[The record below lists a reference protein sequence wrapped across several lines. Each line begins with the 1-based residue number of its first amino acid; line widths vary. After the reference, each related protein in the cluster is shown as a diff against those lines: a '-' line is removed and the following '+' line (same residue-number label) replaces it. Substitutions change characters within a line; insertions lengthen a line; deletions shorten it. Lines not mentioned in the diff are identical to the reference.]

1 MKTEAAAD
9 IFRGWCRRGPGI
21 DLLRTESQSY
31 TLERDQ
37 RRRRTG
43 SRTRTCRACRRLGR
57 HPGRRAASG
66 GFVRLRGERSRT
78 SVALLHRRSAPSTER
93 VRRIRAESR
102 GAGALG
108 CGRISDNRRRSP
120 SGPVKPRPGLDLY
133 PAGALSVAIG
143 WVLLSLDRWR
153 TANGPAFVPELFVLS
168 VLTGLVGQIEHLAAL
183 FVASGVVFGAAMVG
197 VGRQILRPHPGRA
210 GMRLPESS
218 PGQPGRCWRRYGIH
232 SRLWARSR
240 VTWS

>member
-1 MKTEAAAD
+1 MLRAAGSFVSGGSEVERQSLYF
-9 IFRGWCRRGPGI
+9 IV
-21 DLLRTESQSY
+21 DLLLLLSVFAAYAQNHE
-31 TLERDQ
+31 
-37 RRRRTG
+37 
-43 SRTRTCRACRRLGR
+43 ALGR
-57 HPGRRAASG
+57 WGAAGFLTTVVGLLLGRSSRA
-66 GFVRLRGERSRT
+66 V
-78 SVALLHRRSAPSTER
+78 
-93 VRRIRAESR
+93 
-102 GAGALG
+102 
-108 CGRISDNRRRSP
+108 
-120 SGPVKPRPGLDLY
+120 PGLDLY